1 MYDPSIGRWLE
12 EDPLSFEAGDANL
25 YRYVG
30 NGPTN
35 AVDPTGLD
43 KDWPSPQLP
52 ETTVADPNEA
62 PAQAEIVEFF
72 IEDKYHERFDLLGN
86 GRGGVDITGL
96 LNEKITLKVKVSAVN
111 PKTNHLSH
119 TIVVDIRSGWPPDDP
134 NTADA
139 FQGGMR
145 TDEGSRGEGRIE
157 LGPGKQDFI
166 VASSSYH
173 LNGKRTHYFE
183 VLVIDW
189 TFLSGGYQKPQ
200 RAVLAK
206 LRVRGFVE

>member
-12 EDPLSFEAGDANL
+12 EDPIGFEAGDANL
-25 YRYVG
+25 YRYVT

-43 KDWPSPQLP
+43 KVWPSLQLP

-72 IEDKYHERFDLLGN
+72 IEDKHHERFDLLGN
-86 GRGGVDITGL
+86 GRGGLDITGL
-96 LNEKITLKVKVSAVN
+96 LNEKITLKVKVSAIN

-157 LGPGKQDFI
+157 FGPGKQDFI
-166 VASSSYH
+166 GLLPVFWSRRCESLSHKYH
-173 LNGKRTHYFE
+173 FVTCHHDFRLIFLRSPRSHAALNSCG
-183 VLVIDW
+183 
-189 TFLSGGYQKPQ
+189 
-200 RAVLAK
+200 
-206 LRVRGFVE
+206 VR